1 MNIFCRLFVVAV
13 FCLFTGIVNGM
24 QTVFDLPVDVLGR
37 SHQFIINVNKYVCV
51 IVPETIADTKYNE
64 LTSNPSLQRLPF
76 NETLN
81 MLVGT
86 SGFIYFPSDGRQPT
100 TEEAVEWSC
109 ANADSHLNDE
119 ERLNSPITQWYMK
132 MFGVIPFRNEE
143 DPGPDDF
150 IKAGYDENNNKKRI
164 ISYDFETMGTDEGYE
179 VSYHVHHD
187 TQQEETR
194 RKSFI
199 DNFMKIASTSVGRVL
214 LYRILIEIRRKD
226 ERGNGCF
233 ETESI
238 RSANTT
244 QNEAIIKANKTLTI
258 KYSNSNAYCYPDSKC
273 DDPISN
279 DLLILS
285 NASIKYCNNPKH
297 KTIVVEKKL
306 SNLQYALCK
315 CKRKVDIAVFHE
327 LCHWYHSLRNLFR
340 FHDENASDKN
350 VISEINTHIIGK
362 VLYGNLEYT
371 DDRAKVSAMSWTSKP
386 DIISYEELRN
396 IIGLNKK
403 SYSQYIEGDD
413 LCENL
418 YRTCLGGECKIR
430 FSHADDEYIEDA
442 VVIERAIEI
451 INSNK
456 QLYTKNLININNNCF
471 FINTAMFNKPGLGN
485 CFRKGT
491 KSVKFGKGS
500 FTLDENK

>member
-1 MNIFCRLFVVAV
+1 MEMEYGGVMNILRLFVIAV
-13 FCLFTGIVNGM
+13 FCIFTGIVNGM
-24 QTVFDLPVDVLGR
+24 QTVFDLPVTEIHDIYDRQYRMDNKNQVLEHDDYGDE
-37 SHQFIINVNKYVCV
+37 FVAVAIKGCNAV
-51 IVPETIADTKYNE
+51 
-64 LTSNPSLQRLPF
+64 L
-76 NETLN
+76 
-81 MLVGT
+81 
-86 SGFIYFPSDGRQPT
+86 YFPSDGRQPT

-143 DPGPDDF
+143 DPGPGDY
-150 IKAGYDENNNKKRI
+150 IKAGYETILDEEEFTSYVEKRI

-179 VSYHVHHD
+179 VSDHVHHD

-199 DNFMKIASTSVGRVL
+199 DNFKKIASTSVGRVL

-226 ERGNGCF
+226 ASGNGCF

-238 RSANTT
+238 RSANAA

-258 KYSNSNAYCYPDSKC
+258 KYSDRNAYCYPESKC
-273 DDPISN
+273 DDPMFGE
-279 DLLILS
+279 LLILS
-285 NASIKYCNNPKH
+285 NASIKYCNNTKH
-297 KTIVVEKKL
+297 KTIVVGKKL
-306 SNLQYALCK
+306 SDRQYALCK
-315 CKRKVDIAVFHE
+315 CERKVDIAVFHE

-350 VISEINTHIIGK
+350 VISKINTHIIGK
-362 VLYGNLEYT
+362 VLYCDLEYT
-371 DDRAKVSAMSWTSKP
+371 YDRAKVSAMSWTSKP

-471 FINTAMFNKPGLGN
+471 FINTGLVIVLERALRVSN
-485 CFRKGT
+485 L
-491 KSVKFGKGS
+491 VKEV
-500 FTLDENK
+500 LH